1 MQTPKFFL
9 SYSHKDVEDIAI
21 IARTLMIHGIKT
33 WQDINSLGSGLTEAE
48 IRRAIQEECVGLIF
62 YSTDDSLK
70 ATMIRDVELKVA
82 EERFLKDKNFH
93 IVPIFRSG
101 IDESNNAL
109 NGCLK
114 TKISDFNGA
123 IVKDNDLVTAAQRAA
138 SLVLK
143 NLSFPT
149 KDFLSVGLV
158 SYQKNSDDVA
168 LDLDFTPYFVESLPL
183 EKTWNSEFLPAI
195 ISLKE
200 SLLSKRNT
208 KLRLFSRAHLSFGF
222 MLGYIF
228 RDRTGFVIEAEQINK
243 PNREIWSNQAKED
256 SNPLKI
262 ECTQVTNFDAKD
274 IVVNLNI
281 TSNDNNSFTNY
292 VQKSGLRYRALIEAK
307 PSFYPFLISN
317 GQAIAVAREL
327 TNKIKEAHGTY
338 NTNVVHLFAAV
349 PFGLA
354 IMIGHQLNACG
365 RIQCY
370 EFDKTKREY
379 YPSVTLE
386 NF

>member
-1 MQTPKFFL
+1 MMQPPKFFL
-9 SYSHKDVEDIAI
+9 SYSRKDVEDLAI
-21 IARTLMIHGIKT
+21 IARILMIHGIKT

-48 IRRAIQEECVGLIF
+48 IRKAIQENCTGLVF

-70 ATMIRDVELKVA
+70 APMIRNVELKVA
-82 EERFLKDKNFH
+82 EEKFLQDKNFH
-93 IVPIFRSG
+93 IVPIFKSG
-101 IDESNNAL
+101 IEASNIAL

-114 TKISDFNGA
+114 TKISDFNGT
-123 IVKDNDLVTAAQRAA
+123 IVRDNDLMAAAQRAA

-149 KDFLSVGLV
+149 KDFLPVGVV

-168 LDLDFTPYFVESLPL
+168 LNLDFTPYFQEGLPL
-183 EKTWNSEFLPAI
+183 EKTWNREFVPAI
-195 ISLKE
+195 ASLKE
-200 SLLSKRNT
+200 SLLSKRITN
-208 KLRLFSRAHLSFGF
+208 LRLFSRAHLSFGLMF
-222 MLGYIF
+222 GYIF
-228 RDRTGFVIEAEQINK
+228 RDRTGFVIEVEQINK
-243 PNREIWSNQAKED
+243 PNREIWSTQAKEE
-256 SNPLKI
+256 STMLTI
-262 ECTQVTNFDAKD
+262 ECTPVTNFGVKD

-281 TSNDNNSFTNY
+281 ISDDNNSFSNY

-307 PSFYPFLISN
+307 PSSYPFLISN
-317 GQAIAVAREL
+317 GQAVVIAREL

-354 IMIGHQLNACG
+354 VIIGHQLNACG

-370 EFDKTKREY
+370 EFDKAKREY
-379 YPSVTLE
+379 SPSVTLE
-386 NF
+386 N